1 MLTIRRT
8 VRLCIN
14 PSADPEAP
22 PAGNNGYAGTPAM
35 QGLGRYYE
43 FDITCLGE
51 PDPATG
57 YLVDIKVIDKAVRT
71 ALYPPLAHACAKEP
85 TADPAALLPAFAA
98 PLAEALDPHRLSA
111 IRWRLTPTYAL
122 ALEGLDMPV
131 PLDHSTSQ
139 PARPVLIRQRFD
151 FAAAHRLHVPG
162 LSDEE
167 NRAMFGKC
175 NNPSGHGHNY
185 QLEPCIALPAS
196 GEHRLGL
203 PELERLVDDTVIA
216 RFDHRHLNIDTSD
229 FASDGGV
236 NPSVENIARVAFD
249 LLQGPV
255 ADRGGDLRTVTVWE
269 TDRTS
274 ATYPV

>member
-14 PSADPEAP
+14 PGADPDAP
-22 PAGNNGYAGTPAM
+22 PTPPTGDNAYAGTPAM

-51 PDPATG
+51 PDPDTG
-57 YLVDIKVIDKAVRT
+57 YLVDIKIIDRAVR
-71 ALYPPLAHACAKEP
+71 AAIYPPLAHACAKQP
-85 TADPAALLPAFAA
+85 TADPAALLPDLAA
-98 PLAEALDPHRLSA
+98 HLADALAPHRLSA

-131 PLDHSTSQ
+131 PTST

-151 FAAAHRLHVPG
+151 FAAAHRLHVQG

-185 QLEPCIALPAS
+185 QLEPCVALPAS
-196 GEHRLGL
+196 GEHRLSL
-203 PELERLVDDTVIA
+203 PELERLVDETVIA
-216 RFDHRHLNIDTSD
+216 RFDHRHLNVDTSD
-229 FASDGGV
+229 FASEGGV

-249 LLQGPV
+249 LLRALV
-255 ADRGGDLRTVTVWE
+255 AERGGDLRTVTVWE

-274 ATYPV
+274 ATYPA